1 MSTSA
6 VFAALAILLA
16 LHVACAGPSA
26 QPAAPA
32 SAPAPAAASAPST
45 GPASGAVPAAGAP
58 APTPGRL
65 TAITISNPSPAVS
78 ILPFYA
84 AIDGGFFARQ
94 GLDASI
100 VKLAGSAAQAALSKG
115 EIDFMNSPSEA
126 VIGASNGFPFKIVF
140 SAWERAPWTLVGK
153 TEFKTLP
160 DLRDRVVATNRP
172 GTAPYSYL
180 DAALKRAGMTV
191 SDVSILYLTATQD
204 DYAALV
210 AGQIDAGVLSPPFDA
225 QAAEQGFHEVQFL
238 GDLLEIPYI
247 GLATTE
253 GYLQDHPA
261 EVKGAIRALLD
272 AEDWIRA
279 QPADAVALL
288 VKYVEVSPPI
298 AERSY
303 QRMLPL
309 LTKSGETSLDGIRQ
323 SLAIQAEITSRE
335 IGVDPQSIVE
345 FGPLREVRAAR

>member
-1 MSTSA
+1 MKPPFLL
-6 VFAALAILLA
+6 VALAVLLA
-16 LHVACAGPSA
+16 AEAACAGPGARPAAPSSA
-26 QPAAPA
+26 AAPAAPA
-32 SAPAPAAASAPST
+32 ATSAANPATSAPA
-45 GPASGAVPAAGAP
+45 AVPGP
-58 APTPGRL
+58 LTP
-65 TAITISNPSPAVS
+65 ITISNPSPAVS

-84 AIDGGFFARQ
+84 AIEAGFFTRQ

-100 VKLAGSAAQAALSKG
+100 VKLAGSSAQTALSKG

-140 SAWERAPWTLVGK
+140 AAWDRAPWTLVGK
-153 TEFKTLP
+153 TEFQSLP
-160 DLRDRVVATNRP
+160 NLRGKVVATNRP

-180 DAALKRAGMTV
+180 DAALKKAGMTV
-191 SDVSILYLTATQD
+191 NDVSILYMTATQD
-204 DYAALV
+204 NYAALI
-210 AGQIDAGVLSPPFDA
+210 AGQMDAGVLSPPFDA
-225 QAAEQGFHEVQFL
+225 QAAEQGFHEIQFL

-253 GYLQDHPA
+253 SYVQTHRA

-279 QPADAVALL
+279 QPAEAVALL
-288 VKYVEVSPPI
+288 VKYIEVTPAV

-309 LTKSGETSLDGIRQ
+309 LTKTGETSLDGIRQ
-323 SLAIQAEITSRE
+323 SLAIQAEVTSRE
-335 IGVDPQSIVE
+335 ITLDPQTVVE
-345 FGPLREVRAAR
+345 FGPLREVRAGR